1 MIPILSKLYVPN
13 EDISQSLRSKT
24 IVSPS
29 CDLSNLIERKGRVIP
44 CDCNAPTS
52 IFTEV
57 KVLCTFMTS
66 DGNLVVSPSNQI
78 FQVLDSCNV
87 KSLEATA
94 FDYVMLT
101 GLQCINRYIK
111 ESLFTFSQKF
121 AYQTVYNPLGAF
133 CDSRSK
139 DIYLITNLKVMSQAE
154 EDISQSLKDGF
165 SFQPMCSVWSG
176 SMRHKTLSSSSI
188 HYDTTIRSKV
198 LDVLALDVTVQNLRP
213 KEV

>member
-13 EDISQSLRSKT
+13 EDIPQSLRAKAT
-24 IVSPS
+24 VSPS

-44 CDCNAPTS
+44 CECNAPAS

-66 DGNLVVSPSNQI
+66 DGKLVVSPSNQI
-78 FQVLDSCNV
+78 FQVLDTCNV
-87 KSLEATA
+87 TKDSTA

-101 GLQCINRYIK
+101 GLQCISRNIK
-111 ESLFTFSQKF
+111 ETQSSFSQKF
-121 AYQTVYNPLGAF
+121 AHQTVYNPLGAF

-139 DIYLITNLKVMSQAE
+139 GTIYLITNLKVMSQAE
-154 EDISQSLKDGF
+154 DDISQSLKDGF

-176 SMRHKTLSSSSI
+176 SMRHKTLSPSSTY
-188 HYDTTIRSKV
+188 YDTAIRSKV